1 MSFLTCTINGFD
13 IFTIYVFFTTNY
25 LFFPTYYYC
34 GEFTIDVTIM
44 QAQELLEARK
54 ERGTEIAHNNHI
66 KKSEKGWLVH
76 SQTSDA
82 SYIVQFSEFDH
93 THSCDCPDYQYRK
106 IKCKHIFA
114 VELIVTEEIDELG
127 KVTQTVT
134 KKVSYTQDWQAYDHA
149 QIHQKELFMQLLQ
162 DVCRRVPQPE
172 YTFGRPKLPLSDMV
186 FLSALKVF
194 STFSLRRFLTDA
206 EIAKE
211 RGYIENVPT
220 YVSVAHYMENPDVTP
235 IIKELITVTSLPLTS
250 VETDFTIDSSG
261 FGTSR
266 FVKWFDH
273 KYGKEVDTR
282 AWVKAHLIC
291 GVKTNIVTAVELT
304 MTNEHDTKF
313 LPELVFQTAQ
323 NFNVK
328 EVSGDKAYS
337 SRKNLQLIG
346 DLGATPYIPF
356 RKGTTGLSKGSTMWK
371 KMYHYFEFKNE
382 EFLEHYHKRS
392 NAETTFHMI
401 KSKFGD
407 SVRSKTEVAQV
418 NEVLLKVL
426 CHNICVVIQEMFEL
440 GLDISSLFPIGNKL
454 T

>member
-1 MSFLTCTINGFD
+1 MISNKEI
-13 IFTIYVFFTTNY
+13 IK
-25 LFFPTYYYC
+25 
-34 GEFTIDVTIM
+34 M
-44 QAQELLEARK
+44 QAAQELLEARK
-54 ERGTEIAHNNHI
+54 ERGLNIAKTCKITKNGN
-66 KKSEKGWLVH
+66 GWVVP
-76 SQTSDA
+76 SQSNGATYD
-82 SYIVQFSEFDH
+82 VEFSEFEH
-93 THSCDCPDYQYRK
+93 KQSCTCADYQYRK

-114 VELIVTEEIDELG
+114 VELIVTEEIDEEG
-127 KVTQTVT
+127 TFTQTVT
-134 KKVSYTQDWQAYDHA
+134 KKVSYTQNWKAYDHA
-149 QIHQKELFMQLLQ
+149 QIYQKELFMQLLQ
-162 DVCRRVPQPE
+162 DVCSRVPQPE

-194 STFSLRRFLTDA
+194 STFSLRRFLADA

-211 RGYIENVPT
+211 RGYIEKVPT

-235 IIKELITVTSLPLTS
+235 VIKELIKLTSLPLTT
-250 VETDFTIDSSG
+250 VESDFTIDSSG

-282 AWVKAHLIC
+282 AWVKAHLVC
-291 GVKTNIVTAVELT
+291 GVKTNVVTAVQLT
-304 MTNEHDTKF
+304 MTNEHDSKF
-313 LPELVFQTAQ
+313 LPELVMQTAE
-323 NFNVK
+323 NFTVK

-337 SRKNLQLIG
+337 SRANLELINE
-346 DLGATPYIPF
+346 LGAVPYIPF
-356 RKGTTGLSKGSTMWK
+356 KKGTTGRAKNAPTWK

-392 NAETTFHMI
+392 HAETTFHMI

-407 SVRSKTEVAQV
+407 AVRSKTEVAQV

-440 GLDISSLFPIGNKL
+440 GIKPDFFSA
-454 T
+454 

>member
-1 MSFLTCTINGFD
+1 MLA
-13 IFTIYVFFTTNY
+13 
-25 LFFPTYYYC
+25 
-34 GEFTIDVTIM
+34 
-44 QAQELLEARK
+44 AQELLEVRK
-54 ERGTEIAHNNHI
+54 ERGAEIAHNCQI
-66 KKSEKGWLVH
+66 TKSQNGWLVP
-76 SQTSDA
+76 SQSGDA
-82 SYIVQFSEFDH
+82 SYVVKLSKSDH
-93 THSCDCPDYQYRK
+93 NHSCDCPDYQYRK

-114 VELIVTEEIDELG
+114 VELIVTEEIDSRG
-127 KVTQTVT
+127 TVTQTVT

-162 DVCRRVPQPE
+162 DVCSRVPQPE

-206 EIAKE
+206 EMAKE
-211 RGYIENVPT
+211 RGYIEKVPT

-235 IIKELITVTSLPLTS
+235 VIQELIMLTSLPLTT

-266 FVKWFDH
+266 FVKWYDH
-273 KYGKEVDTR
+273 KYGKKVDIR

-304 MTNEHDTKF
+304 MGNEHDTKF
-313 LPELVFQTAQ
+313 LPELVMQTAQ
-323 NFNVK
+323 NFTVK

-337 SRKNLQLIG
+337 SRANLELINEI
-346 DLGATPYIPF
+346 GAVPYIPF
-356 RKGTTGLSKGSTMWK
+356 KKGTTGRAKNAPAWK
-371 KMYHYFEFKNE
+371 KMYHYFEFKHE

-426 CHNICVVIQEMFEL
+426 CHNICVVIQETFEL
-440 GLDISSLFPIGNKL
+440 EIDPTNHFTSC
-454 T
+454 